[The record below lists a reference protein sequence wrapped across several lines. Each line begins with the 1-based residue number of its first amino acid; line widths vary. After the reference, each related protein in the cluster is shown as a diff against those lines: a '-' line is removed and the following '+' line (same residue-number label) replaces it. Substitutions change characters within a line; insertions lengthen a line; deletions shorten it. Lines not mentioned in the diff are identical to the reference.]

1 MEKTR
6 KMFANRKNILTKYA
20 NRSIVYADR
29 KIVDKRNAIVQQG
42 GLNMPWI
49 DSILLTIASIGAGV
63 SIVVIYTCVKALVT
77 KEYF

>member
-1 MEKTR
+1 M
-6 KMFANRKNILTKYA
+6 TKYA